1 MRHLPELTPS
11 ALLADRLVLA
21 ALPASSITAER
32 LRGFGARDV
41 LILSETGP
49 AVPERTSDHVRQG
62 YARLSDVRR
71 NNCQVAILHGRSA
84 FALADKSKF
93 GRFDLILVPPIAALP
108 AVALGLLRYGRRGG
122 LIAIGRCR
130 FPHAEGGMDYLVLR
144 ADLKPRDNRRQYGPT
159 GATPLDLLRQ
169 LADLDQVVLRWSEA
183 IEAGRHEGDIDI
195 LIAARDLPAMRARF
209 AERIG
214 TYPLDVY
221 TDDGSGGH
229 AYKSVPYLMPRLA
242 RQLLDTARVGASGIR
257 VGSPDWRFLSFCYH
271 LMFHN
276 KSERVAPGTLAIGR
290 DTFQSPH
297 YHEELARLAELA
309 GRPTPASFD
318 EIEDLLREAACFP
331 SLDLIGFYSNRN
343 PFLKKRYFEQAALAP
358 GLATFFIRDFG
369 QGLDVLPDVRA
380 RIQEHFTILAEGP
393 VDADLRDAVLA
404 GVRGGNWNDPQ
415 APGGRAEAIHWFVC
429 WDEKPL
435 APSRRTRRKHP
446 RVDNEHI
453 RLKDAIRSEMGGGGR
468 KVQPLVHSSDNSLEA
483 LDHLGHLRLLD
494 HPAIAAK
501 LAMIGWH
508 RPQSTR
514 ETPH

>member
-1 MRHLPELTPS
+1 MPSLPELTP
-11 ALLADRLVLA
+11 AELFADRLIVAVLP
-21 ALPASSITAER
+21 PASLTAER
-32 LRGFGARDV
+32 LRGHGARDV
-41 LILSETGP
+41 LVLSEAGP
-49 AVPERTSDHVRQG
+49 TEPERLDDHVRQG
-62 YARLSDVRR
+62 YRRLSDVRR
-71 NNCQVAILHGRSA
+71 NNCRVAILHGRSA
-84 FALADKSKF
+84 YALADKAKF
-93 GRFDLILVPPIAALP
+93 GRFDLILVPRLAALP

-122 LIAIGRCR
+122 LTAVGRCR
-130 FPHAEGGMDYLVLR
+130 LPATERGTDYLVLR

-159 GATPLDLLRQ
+159 GLSPLDLLRR

-195 LIAARDLPAMRARF
+195 LIAARDLPTMLARF
-209 AERIG
+209 AQRVG

-229 AYKSVPYLMPRLA
+229 AYKSVPYLMPELA
-242 RQLLDTARVGASGIR
+242 RRLLDSGTVGASGIR
-257 VGSPDWRFLSFCYH
+257 VASPEWRFLSFCYH

-276 KSERVAPGTLAIGR
+276 KSERVAPGTHAIAR

-297 YHEELARLAELA
+297 YHEELARLAGLA
-309 GRPTPASFD
+309 GHPAPTSFD
-318 EIEDLLREAACFP
+318 DIEALLRAAGCFP

-343 PFLKKRYFEQAALAP
+343 AFLKKRYFEQAALAP

-369 QGLDVLPDVRA
+369 QGLDVLDDVRA
-380 RIQEHFTILAEGP
+380 RIQAHFAILVEGP
-393 VDADLRDAVLA
+393 VDAPLREAVLA

-415 APGGRAEAIHWFVC
+415 APGGRAEAIYWFVC
-429 WDEKPL
+429 WDASPL
-435 APSRRTRRKHP
+435 VPSRRTRRKHP

-453 RLKDAIRSEMGGGGR
+453 RLKDVIRSEMGGGGR

-494 HPAIAAK
+494 HPAVTAK

-508 RPQSTR
+508 RPPSTR
-514 ETPH
+514 ETPP